1 MLYCITNIELLRYVK
16 IKTVSIYEMKGEK
29 TFIVVIQM
37 VKEYKPSEI
46 EKKWQ
51 EKWQEKNVFKS
62 ENKVEGKQNY
72 YTLEMFAYP
81 SGKLH
86 VGHLRNYAIGDA
98 IARYKKM
105 KGFNVLHPFG
115 WDSFGLPAENA
126 AIDNGAHPGQ
136 WTKANIDNMRRQLKL
151 MGLSYDWDREISTY
165 TPEYYKWNQLFFI
178 EMYKKGLVY
187 KKRSYVNWCPDCNT
201 VLANEQV
208 EDGKCWR
215 HSKTDVIQKELS
227 QWYLKITD
235 YAEELLQGHEELK
248 GHWPDKVLAMQ
259 KNWIGKSTGSEI
271 NFVLDYKFDSN
282 SQDKESNLNIGNNGE
297 VIIPVF
303 TTRADTLFGVTYAVI
318 APEHP
323 LVEEI
328 VLKEN
333 PSLKEAVDKMINE
346 DKINRTAED
355 KEKEGMFTGLY
366 VINPVNNEKV
376 PLWIGN
382 YVLMDYGT
390 GAVMAVPAHDE
401 RDFFFAKKYNLPIR
415 IVINPVDKDE
425 NPEKI
430 VVEEMEGAY
439 TLNGILVNSDEFD
452 GTKNT
457 EAKIK
462 ITEKLEKEGKGK
474 KTVNYRLHDWLISRQ
489 RYWGTPIPVIY
500 DEDGNIH
507 LEEKENLPVKLPTDI
522 EFNGKGNPLETSEE
536 FKNVILPN
544 GKKGRRETDTMD
556 TFVDSSWYYL
566 RYLDSHN
573 TEKPFEKANAD
584 SWTPV
589 DQYIGGIEHA
599 VMHLLYARFFHKAL
613 RDMGLVATNEPF
625 KRLLTQGMVLGPSYY
640 SQNERKFYFPK
651 DVEIKDTKAFSKS
664 TGEELT
670 VKIEK
675 MSKSKNNG
683 VDPEEIVKEYGADP
697 ARVFTLFAAPPEKEL
712 EWNVNGLAG
721 AYRFINR
728 LFLIISDS
736 FEFADKNAGKEDNYG
751 IDLSKR
757 SEKDEEIQKKLHQTV
772 KKVTESIE
780 DDFHFNTAIAAVME
794 LLNDMTTYKQEVI
807 DKNDVSTES
816 KKIWKEVLD
825 KVILLIAPFAPHIAD
840 ELWEIIGNKT
850 FTFEEEWPTF
860 EEELT
865 KEHKMNLVVQI
876 NGKIRETIP
885 AKIGLPKE
893 EYEKLAFDSEKI
905 KKAIEGKEIVKV
917 IVVPNKLV
925 NIVVKG

>member
-1 MLYCITNIELLRYVK
+1 
-16 IKTVSIYEMKGEK
+16 
-29 TFIVVIQM
+29 M
-37 VKEYKPSEI
+37 VKEYKPEQI

-51 EKWQEKNVFKS
+51 EKWQEKKVFKS
-62 ENKVEGKQNY
+62 ENKVEGKHNY

-178 EMYKKGLVY
+178 EMYKRGLVY

-259 KNWIGKSTGSEI
+259 KNWIGKSIGSEI

-282 SQDKESNLNIGNNGE
+282 RRDKESNLNIGNDGE

-333 PSLKEAVDKMINE
+333 PSLKDAVDKMINE

-401 RDFFFAKKYNLPIR
+401 RDFFFAKKYNLPVR
-415 IVINPVDKDE
+415 IVINPVDKDG

-452 GTKNT
+452 GVKNT
-457 EAKIK
+457 EAKVK

-500 DEDGNIH
+500 DEDGNIY

-522 EFNGKGNPLETSEE
+522 EFSGKGNPLETSEE

-566 RYLDSHN
+566 RYLNSHN
-573 TEKPFEKANAD
+573 TEKPFEKENAD

-736 FEFADKNAGKEDNYG
+736 FEFADKNAGKENNYG

-807 DKNDVSTES
+807 DKNDISTES

-840 ELWEIIGNKT
+840 ELWEIIGNTT

-885 AKIGLPKE
+885 AKIGLTKE

-905 KKAIEGKEIVKV
+905 KKAVEGKEIVKV